1 MEINL
6 SKASKASIS
15 DLKKP
20 EGLPQ
25 IHDNYERPQL
35 EKYEKPEFE
44 KSQKEKPVNEQIT
57 PEIKTPDENTNTD
70 NGKKLPIIKTPNVCE
85 NIVNKVRFLTE
96 FKWCNHR
103 NVKKLPKH

>member
-1 MEINL
+1 MEFNP
-6 SKASKASIS
+6 SKASKASVS

-44 KSQKEKPVNEQIT
+44 KSQKEKPVAEIIT
-57 PEIKTPDENTNTD
+57 PEIKTPDENTNPD
-70 NGKKLPIIKTPNVCE
+70 NDKKSPIIKTPNTLE
-85 NIVNKVRFLTE
+85 NNVNKVRLLTDL
-96 FKWCNHR
+96 K
-103 NVKKLPKH
+103 